1 MSPQAGGGNL
11 RDSLRTQLWPVPLA
25 ATLVAVLLGQ
35 FLPYLDRQL
44 QDQLPDAL
52 SGLLF
57 GGGPEAAQAVMQTIA
72 GSLIT
77 VTSLT
82 FSLTVVTLQL
92 ASSQFSPRLLRTF
105 SRDAFV
111 HNTLALFLATFVF
124 SLTVLRSIRADSS
137 EGDGFVPRIAITVG
151 FGLTLASVIA
161 LVFFL
166 AHLATQIRVET
177 MMRDVHSEATE
188 AVDRIFPRD
197 GEASPVD
204 MAGSG
209 PGAAL
214 IESAVSGFLLGI
226 DVKAASAAAFKT
238 DTFVIVDA
246 LPGHSLIAGVP
257 FARAW
262 STDGRALDGQRL
274 TDLSEGLTGSL
285 SKGFERTS
293 TWDAGYGLQQ
303 LLDVASRAL
312 SPGIN
317 DPTTAVHALGHISA
331 VLGTLAT
338 RHTGP
343 KLHVD
348 EQDRPRVILN
358 YPTFENLLDQ
368 VMRQMVRYA
377 LDDPRTAERV
387 VRMLRELSWVV
398 GPGPDGIAI
407 QDRVAAV
414 RVALVTAAL
423 SDDEKRRLQRECDAV
438 AAARTGSW
446 PVH

>member
-1 MSPQAGGGNL
+1 M
-11 RDSLRTQLWPVPLA
+11 
-25 ATLVAVLLGQ
+25 
-35 FLPYLDRQL
+35 
-44 QDQLPDAL
+44 
-52 SGLLF
+52 
-57 GGGPEAAQAVMQTIA
+57 
-72 GSLIT
+72 
-77 VTSLT
+77 
-82 FSLTVVTLQL
+82 
-92 ASSQFSPRLLRTF
+92 
-105 SRDAFV
+105 
-111 HNTLALFLATFVF
+111 
-124 SLTVLRSIRADSS
+124 
-137 EGDGFVPRIAITVG
+137 
-151 FGLTLASVIA
+151 
-161 LVFFL
+161 
-166 AHLATQIRVET
+166 
-177 MMRDVHSEATE
+177 
-188 AVDRIFPRD
+188 
-197 GEASPVD
+197 
-204 MAGSG
+204 
-209 PGAAL
+209 
-214 IESAVSGFLLGI
+214 
-226 DVKAASAAAFKT
+226 
-238 DTFVIVDA
+238 
-246 LPGHSLIAGVP
+246 
-257 FARAW
+257 
-262 STDGRALDGQRL
+262 

>member
-1 MSPQAGGGNL
+1 MSPPTGGGNL
-11 RDSLRTQLWPVPLA
+11 RESLRTQLWPVPLV
-25 ATLVAVLLGQ
+25 ATLGAMILGQ
-35 FLPYLDRQL
+35 LVPYVDRQL
-44 QDQLPDAL
+44 EDHLPAVVA
-52 SGLLF
+52 GFLF
-57 GGGPEAAQAVMQTIA
+57 GGGPTAAQAVMQTIA
-72 GSLIT
+72 GSLVT

-124 SLTVLRSIRADSS
+124 SLTVLRSIRAETS

-151 FGLTLASVIA
+151 FGLTLASVIV

-166 AHLATQIRVET
+166 DHLATQIRVET
-177 MMRDVHSEATE
+177 MMRDVHDEADQAIE
-188 AVDRIFPRD
+188 RIFPRD
-197 GEASPVD
+197 ENPRPAELS
-204 MAGSG
+204 GSR
-209 PGAAL
+209 PGAVL
-214 IESAVSGFLLGI
+214 INSAVSGFLLGI
-226 DVKAASAAAFKT
+226 DAKAACAAAVET
-238 DTFVIVDA
+238 DTLVVIDA
-246 LPGHSLIAGVP
+246 MPGDSLISGVP

-262 STDGRALDGQRL
+262 PADGHALDGQRV
-274 TDLSEGLTGSL
+274 TDLSGGLTDSL
-285 SKGFERTS
+285 AKGFERTS
-293 TWDAGYGLQQ
+293 TWDAGFGLQQ

-331 VLGTLAT
+331 VLCTLAA

-343 KLHVD
+343 KLYVD

-368 VMRQMVRYA
+368 VMRQVIRYA
-377 LDDPRTAERV
+377 MDDPRTAERV

-398 GPGPDGIAI
+398 GPGPHSSAVKTKVAAARIAI
-407 QDRVAAV
+407 AA
-414 RVALVTAAL
+414 ADL
-423 SDDEKRRLQRECDAV
+423 SDDEKRRLQSECE
-438 AAARTGSW
+438 AAAAAGSGSW
-446 PVH
+446 PAR